1 MDNRSAFTYHAALE
15 ALSAERLIKVYGNG
29 FCALKGITL
38 SVDSG
43 TIFSLL
49 GRNGAGKTTF
59 LRIMTTQL
67 LPTSGTGRVLG
78 YDIVKEVADVRK
90 RIAVVPQE
98 SKPMYLLTVKEH
110 VKYYLMMRGFS
121 MSEAS
126 ERTRKVLDELG
137 LNEYSDTLCMKLSG
151 GLKRKVL
158 VAMAVATEAD
168 VIFLDEPTTGLD
180 PIARRLVWDV
190 INRAAK
196 SGRTIFLTTHNMS
209 EVEAIADKFALIN
222 EGELVA
228 QGYVDEVQRML
239 PYRMRAEVQVTAS
252 NPEELSEFGEVI
264 MLGRRLIVYP
274 RDEEESKRLYEF
286 CTERGLKISFSPV
299 GVEDVFI
306 RRVFAHGADEER

>member
-15 ALSAERLIKVYGNG
+15 ALSAERLVKVYGNG

-239 PYRMRAEVQVTAS
+239 PYKMRAEVQVTAS
-252 NPEELSEFGEVI
+252 NPKELSEFGEVI

>member
-1 MDNRSAFTYHAALE
+1 METIF
-15 ALSAERLIKVYGNG
+15 AERLVKVYGNG
-29 FCALKGITL
+29 FYALKGITL
-38 SVDSG
+38 TVNSG
-43 TIFSLL
+43 TVFSLL

-67 LPTSGTGRVLG
+67 LPTSGTGKVLG
-78 YDIVKEVADVRK
+78 YDVVEEADEVRK

-110 VKYYLMMRGFS
+110 VKYYLMMRDFS
-121 MSEAS
+121 MLEAS
-126 ERTRKVLDELG
+126 EKTRKVLDDLG
-137 LNEYSDTLCMKLSG
+137 LKEYADTLCMKLSG

-190 INRAAK
+190 INRAAM
-196 SGRTIFLTTHNMS
+196 SGRTIFLTTHNMD
-209 EVEAIADKFALIN
+209 EVEAVADEFALIN
-222 EGELVA
+222 DGELVA

-239 PYRMRAEVQVTAS
+239 PYKMRAEVQVTAS
-252 NPEELSEFGEVI
+252 SPEELSEFGEVI
-264 MLGRRLIVYP
+264 TIGRRLIIYP
-274 RDEEESKRLYEF
+274 RDEEDSRRLYDY
-286 CTERGLKISFSPV
+286 CAAKGLKLSVSPV

-306 RRVFAHGADEER
+306 RKVIAHGVYEER

>member
-1 MDNRSAFTYHAALE
+1 MDNRSAFKYHAALE
-15 ALSAERLIKVYGNG
+15 ALSAERLVKVYGNG

-239 PYRMRAEVQVTAS
+239 PYKMRAEVQVTAS

>member
-1 MDNRSAFTYHAALE
+1 
-15 ALSAERLIKVYGNG
+15 
-29 FCALKGITL
+29 
-38 SVDSG
+38 
-43 TIFSLL
+43 
-49 GRNGAGKTTF
+49 
-59 LRIMTTQL
+59 
-67 LPTSGTGRVLG
+67 
-78 YDIVKEVADVRK
+78 VRK

-239 PYRMRAEVQVTAS
+239 PYKMRAEVQVTAS

>member
-1 MDNRSAFTYHAALE
+1 MDNRSAFKYHAALE
-15 ALSAERLIKVYGNG
+15 ALSAERLVKVYGNG

-158 VAMAVATEAD
+158 VAMAVATEVD

-239 PYRMRAEVQVTAS
+239 PYKMRAEVQVTAS

-286 CTERGLKISFSPV
+286 CTERSLKISFSPV

>member
-15 ALSAERLIKVYGNG
+15 ALSAERLVKVYGNG

>member
-15 ALSAERLIKVYGNG
+15 ALSAERLVKVYGNG

-239 PYRMRAEVQVTAS
+239 PYKMRAEVQVTAS

>member
-1 MDNRSAFTYHAALE
+1 MDNRSTFTYHTALE
-15 ALSAERLIKVYGNG
+15 ALSAERLVKVYGNG

-38 SVDSG
+38 SVNSG
-43 TIFSLL
+43 TVFSLL

-78 YDIVKEVADVRK
+78 YDIVKEVNDVRK

-98 SKPMYLLTVKEH
+98 SKPMYLLTVEEH

-126 ERTRKVLDELG
+126 EKTRKVLDDLD
-137 LNEYSDTLCMKLSG
+137 LKEYADTLCMKLSG

-190 INRAAK
+190 INRTAK
-196 SGRTIFLTTHNMS
+196 SGRSIFLTTHNMG
-209 EVEAIADKFALIN
+209 EVEAIADGFALIN
-222 EGELVA
+222 DGELVA
-228 QGYVDEVQRML
+228 QGCVDEVQRIL
-239 PYRMRAEVQVTAS
+239 PYKMRAEVQIIAS
-252 NPEELSEFGEVI
+252 NPGELAEFGEVI
-264 MLGRRLIVYP
+264 TLGRRLIVYP
-274 RDEEESKRLYEF
+274 RNEEESKRLYEY
-286 CTERGLKISFSPV
+286 CTEKGLKISFSPV

-306 RRVFAHGADEER
+306 RKVFVHGADEER

>member
-239 PYRMRAEVQVTAS
+239 PYKMRAEVQVTAS

>member
-15 ALSAERLIKVYGNG
+15 ALSAERLVKVYGNG
-29 FCALKGITL
+29 SCALKGITL

-239 PYRMRAEVQVTAS
+239 PYKMRAEVQVTAS

-264 MLGRRLIVYP
+264 ILGRRLIVYP